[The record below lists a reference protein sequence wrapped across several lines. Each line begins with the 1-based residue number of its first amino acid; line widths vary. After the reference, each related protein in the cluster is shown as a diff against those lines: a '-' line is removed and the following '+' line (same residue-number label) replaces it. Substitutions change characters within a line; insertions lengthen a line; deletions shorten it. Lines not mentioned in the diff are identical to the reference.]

1 MLTNLKALIVV
12 LTLSIAAFQFA
23 KPIVSQFCNK
33 QDFSRRRN
41 LWLTFTAAC
50 FLSPNFWLFTLIA
63 VPLLFWAGR
72 KDSNPIAL
80 YMLLLHAVPP
90 LEVEIPVIGINTL
103 FALNMYRLLAICVL
117 LPMALRLR
125 KQQKAAQNNRS
136 YFAWTDGLL
145 LAYGLMQILIFNRP
159 DTPDAATLH
168 DSATNVVR
176 RGILFIIDS
185 YLPYYTVSR
194 FCSSRRIL
202 AEVIA
207 TACIAVIVMAP
218 AAIFEHERHWLLYGD
233 IGHKWGAGQAAFYTM
248 RAGLLR
254 ASLAA
259 GHPLALGYLFAI
271 GLGFWLYLQSQI
283 KSAFLRIGIPVLL
296 VLGLIAA
303 YSRGPWL
310 GAVVIYFAFTGLALG
325 GKARLIKAIFI
336 GIGSCGVLL
345 LSPLGNRIISVI
357 PFLGGTVD
365 QYNVT
370 YRERLGERTRDM
382 ILHGPLFG
390 DPNAY
395 LKMEDLRQGVG
406 VIDLVNTYAE
416 VGVFYGIVGLT
427 IFVGFILIALFKVYL
442 SSRRMARTDYNFAAM
457 GLSISACILGTLV
470 MIYTSS
476 FIFAYVILFYVLAGM
491 AVAYEK
497 CCATSGA
504 ASAEIELSVPGNPA
518 TV

>member
-1 MLTNLKALIVV
+1 MPTNLKALIVV
-12 LTLSIAAFQFA
+12 LTLSIAAFQFS
-23 KPIVSQFCNK
+23 KPIVRKFCNE

-41 LWLTFTAAC
+41 LWLIFTVIC
-50 FLSPNFWLFTLIA
+50 LLSPSFWLFTLIA
-63 VPLLFWAGR
+63 APLLIWAGR

-80 YMLLLHAVPP
+80 YVLLLHAVPP

-103 FALNMYRLLAICVL
+103 FALNMYRLLAFCVL
-117 LPMALRLR
+117 LPIALRLR
-125 KQQKAAQNNRS
+125 KQQKATQNNRS

-145 LAYGLMQILIFNRP
+145 LAYGVMQILIFNRP
-159 DTPDAATLH
+159 DTPDAASLH
-168 DSATNVVR
+168 DSATNVIR
-176 RGILFIIDS
+176 RGLLFLIDT
-185 YLPYYTVSR
+185 YLPYYAVSR
-194 FCSSRRIL
+194 FCSTRRIL
-202 AEVIA
+202 AEVMA
-207 TACIAVIVMAP
+207 SACIAIIVMAP
-218 AAIFEHERHWLLYGD
+218 AAIFEHVRHWLLYGD
-233 IGHKWGAGQAAFYTM
+233 IAHRWGAGLDAFYTM

-271 GLGFWLYLQSQI
+271 GLGLWLYLQAQV
-283 KSAFLRIGIPVLL
+283 KSVFVRIGVPVLL
-296 VLGLIAA
+296 ILGLVAA

-310 GAVVIYFAFTGLALG
+310 GAAVIYFAFTGLSLG
-325 GKARLIKAIFI
+325 GKKRLVKAVLI

-345 LSPLGNRIISVI
+345 LSPLGNRIIAVI

-370 YRERLGERTRDM
+370 YRERLAERTRDM

-416 VGVFYGIVGLT
+416 VGIFYGIVGLT
-427 IFVGFILIALFKVYL
+427 LFVGFILVALLKVYL
-442 SSRRMARTDYNFAAM
+442 SSRRMASVDYGFASM

-476 FIFAYVILFYVLAGM
+476 FIFSYVILFYVLAGM
-491 AVAYEK
+491 AVAYQK
-497 CCATSGA
+497 CSSTFQAGSH
-504 ASAEIELSVPGNPA
+504 EIVMTAGETPVA
-518 TV
+518 V